1 MILTGWKCLLDR
13 VVKSEN
19 RLNVQTIMPKV
30 SFSHGASH
38 RCPDSDASS
47 PND

>member
-1 MILTGWKCLLDR
+1 MILTGWKCLLDI
-13 VVKSEN
+13 VKSAN
-19 RLNVQTIMPKV
+19 RLNVQTIMPNV

-38 RCPDSDASS
+38 MCPDSDASS